1 MAMVS
6 VGGHGA
12 VVGGGGVALLA
23 QRVLDEARRVLRIAK
38 EDEARVR
45 VTSLRVAEEDEAA
58 EARLAA
64 FVRCTEQLEHR

>member
-23 QRVLDEARRVLRIAK
+23 QRVLDEARRVLRVAK
-38 EDEARVR
+38 EDEG
-45 VTSLRVAEEDEAA
+45 
-58 EARLAA
+58 
-64 FVRCTEQLEHR
+64 

>member
-1 MAMVS
+1 MAYPSSRSECSTKRAESCELQKRTS
-6 VGGHGA
+6 V
-12 VVGGGGVALLA
+12 
-23 QRVLDEARRVLRIAK
+23 RVRVRVRVRVEAR
-38 EDEARVR
+38 ARVR

>member
-1 MAMVS
+1 LQKRTS
-6 VGGHGA
+6 V
-12 VVGGGGVALLA
+12 
-23 QRVLDEARRVLRIAK
+23 RVRVRVRVRVEAR
-38 EDEARVR
+38 ARVR